1 MSDDDSMKIL
11 ANEVLNTI
19 TRKVEESV
27 DEIYAERRRRE
38 AIRDLFVM
46 YLAFPAACG
55 LVITLLV
62 FAARACHWVWTTS
75 F

>member
-46 YLAFPAACG
+46 YLA
-55 LVITLLV
+55 
-62 FAARACHWVWTTS
+62 
-75 F
+75 